1 MKVIIVGGVAAG
13 ASAAARLR
21 RLDEKAEILIFE
33 QGEHVSFS
41 NCALPYHLGGVVPDA
56 DDLVL
61 MTPEAF
67 RIRYNIEVRV
77 NSRVSAIDRAA
88 KTVTVQP
95 KDGPAYTER
104 YDKLILAPGAAPIVP
119 RSIPGVDLPHVFTLR
134 NVTDVK
140 AIKGY
145 LDRNAVTRV
154 AVVGGGFIGVEV
166 AENLAGTGL
175 LVTLVEGADQV
186 LAPFDYDMAQL
197 LHKELMDNGVE
208 VRLGCMLDSVN
219 AGRITVK
226 KGEEAIDLP
235 AQAVVL
241 AIGVAPETALARQ
254 AGLAIGETRGILT
267 DPSWRTSDGDI
278 YAVGDAAESFDRL
291 ARRPGRLALAGPA
304 QRQARAAADHICGRP
319 ADNRGFIGSSCVKVF
334 DLNAA
339 ATGLSEKAARRA
351 GIPCDSVYLLP
362 PDKVSLMPDADYL
375 AFKLV
380 FETPTGR
387 LLGAQAIGRGDAVR
401 RVDVIAAMLSMNA
414 TLADLKEL
422 ELCYSPVYGT
432 AKDVVNLAALAAL
445 NLLEGRVRQA
455 PVTAVRQLVESGAYI
470 IDVREES
477 EWRRG
482 HLKNA
487 VNIPLSQFRRRMA
500 EVPRDRPVYLHCRT
514 GQRSYYALCELLG
527 SGYTNAYNISGS
539 FLGVCLYEYFND
551 VTQHREPI
559 VTAYNFR

>member
-1 MKVIIVGGVAAG
+1 MRVQILKWVARQLKNLVRKFAKHLQMLIWFLLLQVKVAA
-13 ASAAARLR
+13 
-21 RLDEKAEILIFE
+21 
-33 QGEHVSFS
+33 
-41 NCALPYHLGGVVPDA
+41 
-56 DDLVL
+56 LVL
-61 MTPEAF
+61 
-67 RIRYNIEVRV
+67 
-77 NSRVSAIDRAA
+77 
-88 KTVTVQP
+88 
-95 KDGPAYTER
+95 
-104 YDKLILAPGAAPIVP
+104 
-119 RSIPGVDLPHVFTLR
+119 
-134 NVTDVK
+134 
-140 AIKGY
+140 
-145 LDRNAVTRV
+145 
-154 AVVGGGFIGVEV
+154 
-166 AENLAGTGL
+166 GTGL
-175 LVTLVEGADQV
+175 AGKAWADTPQICLLAENNKMVNLSVEAMPAWISG
-186 LAPFDYDMAQL
+186 QL
-197 LHKELMDNGVE
+197 Y
-208 VRLGCMLDSVN
+208 
-219 AGRITVK
+219 I
-226 KGEEAIDLP
+226 P
-235 AQAVVL
+235 Y
-241 AIGVAPETALARQ
+241 TA
-254 AGLAIGETRGILT
+254 
-267 DPSWRTSDGDI
+267 
-278 YAVGDAAESFDRL
+278 FDRSL
-291 ARRPGRLALAGPA
+291 TGVNLGVSYGQEHTESTYTFTLYSL
-304 QRQARAAADHICGRP
+304 
-319 ADNRGFIGSSCVKVF
+319 RGTLVF